1 MQELGEGI
9 GHLLGRGPESEERG
23 RVHPEGIGGGLPKAD
38 LQEEIECCGVIP
50 TNARDRVEE
59 IEVTLRIPFNDLAQ
73 AGERLSGGGLHQFK
87 DLWNLTAIRE
97 LRFLQLIP
105 QDRRDICPVAL
116 FKALEPGALDLGEK
130 EWNGIGTGV
139 QDRSEIFRGTSRIKD
154 GQADFQSGLPLGFSR
169 VWLSQENKKAN
180 RGPHGERQGG
190 ADSTRENAPTWF

>member
-1 MQELGEGI
+1 MN
-9 GHLLGRGPESEERG
+9 
-23 RVHPEGIGGGLPKAD
+23 
-38 LQEEIECCGVIP
+38 P
-50 TNARDRVEE
+50 TWKQILAPLASLRLT
-59 IEVTLRIPFNDLAQ
+59 VTLLALSMLLIYAGTIAQIDAGVWQVQDKYFHSLVVRIPFNDLAQ
-73 AGERLSGGGLHQFK
+73 VGERRSGGGLHQFK

-105 QDRRDICPVAL
+105 QDGRDICPVAL
-116 FKALEPGALDLGEK
+116 FKALEPGALHLGEE
-130 EWNGIGTGV
+130 EWNGIGTGL

-180 RGPHGERQGG
+180 RGPHGECQGG